1 MSLGRS
7 VRRFGWVGLPLA
19 VLCAFLCAGPVVA
32 APVSASAVAPAPS
45 AAVPVLRWTNCHPGS
60 AAARA
65 GFQCASAVVPL
76 DYRSPGG
83 AKITLAVVRHPATGP
98 ARRLGSLFINP
109 GGPGGP
115 GTSAIPRSIR
125 LVPATLR
132 ARFDV
137 VSWDPRGVGESTA
150 VQCFAS
156 RGAENTFL
164 GAATVFPLGTAQELA
179 YIKRWAQ
186 FGQRCAARDG
196 ALLGHVTTAETARD
210 LDLLRRAV
218 GDPKLNYLG
227 LSYGTYLGA
236 TYANLF
242 PGKVGALVL
251 DGNVAPEAW
260 TNGGKQKA
268 TLSMSQ
274 RTDSDIGTAETLAA
288 MLRLCGQATVAH
300 CAFSAGTAAK
310 TPTKFEALLA
320 RLRRGPIVI
329 GSGPAANSA
338 TYAELLEGVH
348 AGLYVVQPFPP
359 SRPGW
364 TGLAKGLQEL
374 WLARGQ
380 RRVVRSTPAAPASPT
395 RYAGAGQY
403 YSIACADSPSPGP
416 LQFPPLARQE
426 LRQNGP
432 IGLVW
437 LWEDEPCSTWPVHSA
452 TGYFGPWNTRTAA
465 PILVIGNTTDPATP
479 LKEAVEMSAELARAR
494 LLVVRGYGHTA
505 FFNPSRCAN
514 NAEIGYFV
522 HGVLPSPGTVCE
534 QDSRP
539 FQSNR

>member
-1 MSLGRS
+1 MA
-7 VRRFGWVGLPLA
+7 A
-19 VLCAFLCAGPVVA
+19 V
-32 APVSASAVAPAPS
+32 PVSASAVTALRS
-45 AAVPVLRWTNCHPGS
+45 AAAPVLRWATCAPGS

-98 ARRLGSLFINP
+98 GRRLGTLFINP

-115 GTSAIPRSIR
+115 GTSAIPRAIR
-125 LVPATLR
+125 LVPAALR

-156 RGAENTFL
+156 RAAENTFL
-164 GAATVFPLGTAQELA
+164 GAAAVFPLGAAQELA

-196 ALLGHVTTAETARD
+196 ALLNHVTTAETARD

-251 DGNVAPEAW
+251 DGNVAPEAL

-274 RTDSDIGTAETLAA
+274 RTDSDTGTAETLAA

-310 TPTKFEALLA
+310 TRTKFEALLA
-320 RLRRGPIVI
+320 RLRKGPIVI
-329 GSGPAANSA
+329 GSGPAAKSA
-338 TYAELLEGVH
+338 TYAELLEVVL

-380 RRVVRSTPAAPASPT
+380 RRRGPHQPRPHRRRATPEPGNTIRSPALTARALGRSNSRPSPARNCGKTARSAWSGSGRTSHAPPGRFTRRQATSGPGTPARPRPFWS
-395 RYAGAGQY
+395 
-403 YSIACADSPSPGP
+403 
-416 LQFPPLARQE
+416 
-426 LRQNGP
+426 
-432 IGLVW
+432 
-437 LWEDEPCSTWPVHSA
+437 SA
-452 TGYFGPWNTRTAA
+452 TP
-465 PILVIGNTTDPATP
+465 PIQPP
-479 LKEAVEMSAELARAR
+479 R
-494 LLVVRGYGHTA
+494 
-505 FFNPSRCAN
+505 
-514 NAEIGYFV
+514 
-522 HGVLPSPGTVCE
+522 
-534 QDSRP
+534 
-539 FQSNR
+539 

>member
-32 APVSASAVAPAPS
+32 APLSASAVAPAPS
-45 AAVPVLRWTNCHPGS
+45 AAVPVLRGTNCHPGS

-76 DYRSPGG
+76 DYQSPGS

-109 GGPGGP
+109 GGPGGR
-115 GTSAIPRSIR
+115 GTNEIPELIR

-164 GAATVFPLGTAQELA
+164 GAATVFPVGAAQELA

-242 PGKVGALVL
+242 PDKVGALVL

-260 TNGGKQKA
+260 TNGGRQRASLSLLQRIGSDTGGYTLA
-268 TLSMSQ
+268 T
-274 RTDSDIGTAETLAA
+274 TLAA
-288 MLRLCGQATVAH
+288 VRPGNRGALCV
-300 CAFSAGTAAK
+300 
-310 TPTKFEALLA
+310 
-320 RLRRGPIVI
+320 LRRDRGQDTGEVRRPA
-329 GSGPAANSA
+329 GPAAQGPDRDRVRPGPAAKSISN
-338 TYAELLEGVH
+338 AELLEGVY
-348 AGLYVVQPFPP
+348 ADLYVVQPFPP
-359 SRPGW
+359 LPGW
-364 TGLAKGLQEL
+364 SGLAKSLQEL
-374 WLARGQ
+374 WHARGQ
-380 RRVVRSTPAAPASPT
+380 RAQSTPATPPSPT
-395 RYAGAGQY
+395 RYAGDEQY
-403 YSIACADSPSPGP
+403 YSIVCADSPSPGP
-416 LQFPPLARQE
+416 LQISPLARQE

-432 IGLVW
+432 IGLVP

-539 FQSNR
+539 FQGNR